1 MNIFNVCLLE
11 TLGRFLIQVF
21 QNILIWMSLSSENQY
36 YLLEKCII
44 WLIGFSKV
52 NLNILYTMPNNL
64 IFRIFS
70 RIIDVDWYESIL
82 NFLFAFS
89 FHHKFKGHGTKLN

>member
-1 MNIFNVCLLE
+1 MNKFNVCLLE
-11 TLGRFLIQVF
+11 TFGRFLIQVF

-44 WLIGFSKV
+44 WLIGLSKV
-52 NLNILYTMPNNL
+52 NLNILYTM
-64 IFRIFS
+64 FRIFS

>member
-1 MNIFNVCLLE
+1 MNKFNVCLLE
-11 TLGRFLIQVF
+11 TFGRFLIQVF

-44 WLIGFSKV
+44 WLIGLSKV
-52 NLNILYTMPNNL
+52 NLNILYTM
-64 IFRIFS
+64 FRIFS

-82 NFLFAFS
+82 NFCLQS
-89 FHHKFKGHGTKLN
+89 HSIIYLKVMEQN

>member
-36 YLLEKCII
+36 CWLEKCII

-52 NLNILYTMPNNL
+52 NINILYTMPNDNE
-64 IFRIFS
+64 IP
-70 RIIDVDWYESIL
+70 
-82 NFLFAFS
+82 
-89 FHHKFKGHGTKLN
+89 G